1 MITVRPRPVIGVV
14 IALLVLTS
22 FYLLHPNRD
31 ALRVPSSFSAPFSA
45 FSGSPAAVAAAA
57 PSSPKSTAPEKPYG
71 REYRGHSTPA
81 DINRVTNSTLG
92 FGKVFVVGLPERT
105 DKRDAIALASALT
118 GFDVEW
124 VDGVRGEDI
133 PNKAVPFGVDR
144 AKLMETNLGSWRGH
158 MNAVRRVVEEG
169 LDSALIMEDD
179 MDWDVRLKP
188 QLELVAAGARAVLS
202 NLPDFYFPTGRP
214 SFDYSSTSSAGEPVN
229 PYGDDWDI
237 LWLGH
242 CGEPFPE
249 DLPENKNLPAEDPG
263 KIAMARKY
271 TILNDATV
279 PPLDHVTGIVD
290 FQAYP
295 ERTRWVHVTAAPI
308 CTFAYAV
315 SQRGA
320 RKILYDLSV
329 DRLSGPFDNA
339 LAWLCRRAVGG
350 WSKLAALAA
359 QGDPLDRAGT
369 MGDRGLDAKCLSV
382 TPPVF
387 FHHKAKGN
395 IRGDSDIQSVGG
407 EGEGEEGEDAP
418 PVIREKGSTENI
430 VWSARLNILNMIH
443 GTAMET
449 QW

>member
-1 MITVRPRPVIGVV
+1 
-14 IALLVLTS
+14 
-22 FYLLHPNRD
+22 
-31 ALRVPSSFSAPFSA
+31 
-45 FSGSPAAVAAAA
+45 
-57 PSSPKSTAPEKPYG
+57 
-71 REYRGHSTPA
+71 
-81 DINRVTNSTLG
+81 
-92 FGKVFVVGLPERT
+92 
-105 DKRDAIALASALT
+105 
-118 GFDVEW
+118 
-124 VDGVRGEDI
+124 
-133 PNKAVPFGVDR
+133 
-144 AKLMETNLGSWRGH
+144 
-158 MNAVRRVVEEG
+158 
-169 LDSALIMEDD
+169 

-188 QLELVAAGARAVLS
+188 QLELVAAGARAVTS
-202 NLPDFYFPTGRP
+202 NLPDTYFPTGRP
-214 SFDYSSTSSAGEPVN
+214 SRSSASASTGEPIS

-249 DLPENKNLPAEDPG
+249 ELPENKELPADDPG
-263 KIAMARKY
+263 KVAMARKY

-279 PPLDHVTGIVD
+279 PPFDHVTGIVD
-290 FQAYP
+290 FRAHP

-359 QGDPLDRAGT
+359 QGDPLDSGHT

-407 EGEGEEGEDAP
+407 GDEEGEEEEP

-430 VWSARLNILNMIH
+430 VWSARLNLVNMLF
-443 GTAMET
+443 GTPMET

>member
-1 MITVRPRPVIGVV
+1 MIAVRPRPVIGIAIAILVV
-14 IALLVLTS
+14 AT
-22 FYLLHPNRD
+22 FYLLHPNRN

-45 FSGSPAAVAAAA
+45 FSGSPSADSSSSKSNVA
-57 PSSPKSTAPEKPYG
+57 EKPYG
-71 REYRGHSTPA
+71 RDYHGHSTPD
-81 DINRVTNSTLG
+81 DINRVTNGTLG

-105 DKRDAIALASALT
+105 DKRDAISLSAALT
-118 GFDVEW
+118 GFDIEW
-124 VDGVRGEDI
+124 VDGVRGESI
-133 PNKAVPFGVDR
+133 PDKAVPFGIDR
-144 AKLMETNLGSWRGH
+144 KKLMETNLGSWRGH
-158 MNAVRRVVEEG
+158 MNAIRRVVDQN
-169 LDSALIMEDD
+169 LDAALIMEDD

-188 QLELVAAGARAVLS
+188 QLEIVAAGARAVMS
-202 NLPDFYFPTGRP
+202 NLPDTYFPTGRA
-214 SFDYSSTSSAGEPVN
+214 SSSAGPIPTS

-249 DLPENKNLPAEDPG
+249 DLPENKELPDDDAG
-263 KIAMARKY
+263 KVAMMRRY

-290 FQAYP
+290 FKAHP

-315 SQRGA
+315 SNRGA
-320 RKILYDLSV
+320 QKILYDLSV

-359 QGDPLDRAGT
+359 AGDPQDREGKL
-369 MGDRGLDAKCLSV
+369 GDRGLDAKCLSV

-395 IRGDSDIQSVGG
+395 IHGDSDIQNVGG
-407 EGEGEEGEDAP
+407 EGEEEKP
-418 PVIREKGSTENI
+418 PVIREKGSTEN
-430 VWSARLNILNMIH
+430 VMWSARLNILNMIQ
-443 GTAMET
+443 GTAMKS